1 MAMTK
6 KQFARYVRELNLKK
20 TPEEIHTEVRRSLE
34 TRVLAPLKQLRTDKA
49 GLLYKVSRIADYYV
63 VNRSG
68 AKLARDSKDE
78 VRRGRRVW
86 EQSLRQ
92 VRCSI
97 TSLCAAENIARDLA
111 ATTLKRGAL
120 GFRAAHRELSIVE
133 RTLERLRIDS
143 AAAIHPKFRPESR
156 PEQKLAEQ
164 FPGKLYHVQVPVTK
178 HSVKLRDEVART
190 LHRQITKFTGGDKR
204 AQVREFIREFFAA
217 FDEPF
222 ERNVMKM
229 ILKKP
234 RNQVRS
240 RTTESI
246 TGER

>member
-1 MAMTK
+1 M
-6 KQFARYVRELNLKK
+6 
-20 TPEEIHTEVRRSLE
+20 TPEEIHTEVLRSLV
-34 TRVLAPLKQLRTDKA
+34 TRVLAPLKLCRTAKA
-49 GLLYKVSRIADYYV
+49 KPLLYEVSTIADYYV

-97 TSLCAAENIARDLA
+97 TSLCAAENIARDLV

-120 GFRAAHRELSIVE
+120 SFRTAHRELSIVE

-164 FPGKLYHVQVPVTK
+164 FPGKLYHVQGPVTE

-190 LHRQITKFTGGDKR
+190 LHTQITKFTGGDKR

-222 ERNVMKM
+222 EYNVVKE

-234 RNQVRS
+234 RKRAQS
-240 RTTESI
+240 RAMESL
-246 TGER
+246 TRLR